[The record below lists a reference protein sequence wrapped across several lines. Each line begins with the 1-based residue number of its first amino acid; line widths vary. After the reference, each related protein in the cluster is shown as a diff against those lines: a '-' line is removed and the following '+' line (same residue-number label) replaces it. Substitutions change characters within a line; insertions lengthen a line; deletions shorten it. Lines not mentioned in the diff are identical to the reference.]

1 MNNSILKLK
10 LKRVDPV
17 KYATIA
23 TLTYLAI
30 ILLIFVP
37 FMLLASA
44 IGVTQDVAGG
54 FAILGGG
61 LFAIIFIM
69 IFYGVIIFIIT
80 LLAAFLLNFILKKT
94 GGLPLEFEQNHSGL
108 QSQNIDFTSSS
119 QERLEK

>member
-94 GGLPLEFEQNHSGL
+94 GGLPLEFEETNSGL
-108 QSQNIDFTSSS
+108 QTQNIDFTSSS

>member
-1 MNNSILKLK
+1 MNSSILKLK

-94 GGLPLEFEQNHSGL
+94 GGLPLEFEQTQSGL